1 MYNRAKRNFDVSL
14 GSTPGCV
21 GPGSYSF
28 DSELERFELIF
39 YVIFEEKLKIR
50 DRKRPFWGDYDSSVK
65 FLNF

>member
-1 MYNRAKRNFDVSL
+1 MYNRAKRNFDVNL

-39 YVIFEEKLKIR
+39 M
-50 DRKRPFWGDYDSSVK
+50 
-65 FLNF
+65 